1 MKTKKTRNEI
11 RRDRIFTAACL
22 ILLAAFTLI
31 ICTFADAV
39 TNNVEVNR
47 DSVAVYQEE
56 GQTVPVEHLEAS
68 DNIVEAEPEPEPE
81 PEIDIYPVDLDPDLQ
96 RYIIK
101 TCKEYKINPSIVIA
115 MCFYESS
122 FNPDAVGDNGE
133 SMGLMGI
140 SPRWCWPEM
149 ERLNCPDMT
158 DPYQNVTVGIDII
171 ARKMAKYD
179 GNPEM
184 ALMAYNA
191 GDAGAH
197 RLWFDNGIYS
207 TTYSSNIMNMSW
219 ALDHG
224 EEF

>member
-11 RRDRIFTAACL
+11 RRDRIFATACL

-31 ICTFADAV
+31 VCTIADAITKNV
-39 TNNVEVNR
+39 TVNR
-47 DSVAVYQEE
+47 DSVVVYQEE
-56 GQTVPVEHLEAS
+56 GREVPVEYSEAS
-68 DNIVEAEPEPEPE
+68 ENIVEPEPEL
-81 PEIDIYPVDLDPDLQ
+81 EIDIYPVDLDADLQ
-96 RYIIK
+96 RYIIE
-101 TCKEYKINPSIVIA
+101 TCEKYTINPSIIIA

-122 FNPDAVGDNGE
+122 FNVDAIGDNGE
-133 SMGLMGI
+133 CMGLMGI

-149 ERLNCPDMT
+149 EKLNCPDMR
-158 DPYQNVTVGIDII
+158 DPYQNVTVGIDIF
-171 ARKMAKYD
+171 AQKLAKYD
-179 GNPEM
+179 WNTEM
-184 ALMAYNA
+184 ALMSYNA

-197 RLWFDNGIYS
+197 RLWFDKGIYS

>member
-11 RRDRIFTAACL
+11 RRDRIFATALL

-31 ICTFADAV
+31 VCTIADAV
-39 TNNVEVNR
+39 TNNVAVNR
-47 DSVAVYQEE
+47 DSVVS
-56 GQTVPVEHLEAS
+56 EAS
-68 DNIVEAEPEPEPE
+68 NNIIEAEPEPEPE

-101 TCKEYKINPSIVIA
+101 TCEEYKINPSIVIA

>member
-11 RRDRIFTAACL
+11 RRDRIFTTACL

-39 TNNVEVNR
+39 TNDVAVNR
-47 DSVAVYQEE
+47 DSVVS
-56 GQTVPVEHLEAS
+56 EAS
-68 DNIVEAEPEPEPE
+68 DNIVEAEPEPE

-101 TCKEYKINPSIVIA
+101 TCEEYKINPSIVIA